1 MHKSEVSCCHSHD
14 CHALNLA
21 GRPSL
26 EPATT
31 TMARRNRVITSD
43 DDGSQDGYDSTPD
56 PAVKL
61 RRIVPAPALDDM
73 EDEEEEE
80 EEAVDQ
86 DQEPDGALEEDEGD
100 EVEEEEE
107 EEEAYDDEVDSDDL
121 NIGKSS
127 TPQRFSIVIKRK
139 SRGGGALSKGSGSR
153 GRGLPRGRPRGRP
166 RGAAAGRGRGVLPHG
181 MLVVQKPG
189 STPKPEANDD
199 DDDETYGEPSTSAS
213 AGASRTYFSS
223 PVSCMLNCSLLLLVN
238 TNLPI
243 GTTYRQIGG
252 KTYVF
257 QDDELVTEE
266 DEVGNT
272 KIDINGNL
280 LGGTLYLCLH
290 YTITIRAQTGFVSQ
304 DERLKPIHSAVH
316 GDPTPR
322 NDTCCPS
329 KLREHLGSETRCIT
343 SVEIPSS

>member
-1 MHKSEVSCCHSHD
+1 
-14 CHALNLA
+14 
-21 GRPSL
+21 
-26 EPATT
+26 
-31 TMARRNRVITSD
+31 MARRNRVITSD

-73 EDEEEEE
+73 DEEEEE
-80 EEAVDQ
+80 EEEQEEAE
-86 DQEPDGALEEDEGD
+86 QEPDGALEEDEGD
-100 EVEEEEE
+100 EVEEEEEE

-139 SRGGGALSKGSGSR
+139 SRGGGALGKGSGSGSR

-213 AGASRTYFSS
+213 AGASRTSFSS

-266 DEVGNT
+266 DDVGNT

-280 LGGTLYLCLH
+280 LGGMFKFYKCP
-290 YTITIRAQTGFVSQ
+290 Y
-304 DERLKPIHSAVH
+304 HS
-316 GDPTPR
+316 DIYST
-322 NDTCCPS
+322 
-329 KLREHLGSETRCIT
+329 
-343 SVEIPSS
+343 